1 MKRATT
7 TVSLL
12 LALAGGSTLLTTG
25 CTTGTIEDYK
35 WTVECPQTV
44 DKGTEFLLLVNT
56 VEAAAEPAGAEAG
69 SKPVGGVP
77 YHYQIHWTGGS
88 SAPLRH
94 TAVTGEPVKIRAR
107 MAAGPATILITAL
120 NREGLD
126 VKVQETKI
134 EVK

>member
-1 MKRATT
+1 MKRAMAA
-7 TVSLL
+7 VVL
-12 LALAGGSTLLTTG
+12 LALAG
-25 CTTGTIEDYK
+25 CAKGTIEDYT
-35 WTVECPQTV
+35 WTVECPPSV
-44 DKGTEFLLLVNT
+44 DKGTEFHLLVNT
-56 VEAAAEPAGAEAG
+56 HPAGDATEGASEG
-69 SKPVGGVP
+69 SVGGVP

-94 TAVTGEPVKIRAR
+94 TAYTGEPVKIRAR
-107 MAAGPATILITAL
+107 MSPGPATILITAL

>member
-1 MKRATT
+1 MKRAMTA
-7 TVSLL
+7 VAL
-12 LALAGGSTLLTTG
+12 LALAG

-35 WTVECPQTV
+35 WTVECPATV
-44 DKGTEFLLLVNT
+44 DKGTEFNLLVKT
-56 VEAAAEPAGAEAG
+56 SKTGESAEGPVENP
-69 SKPVGGVP
+69 SGGVP
-77 YHYQIHWTGGS
+77 FHYQVHWTGGS

-94 TAVTGEPVKIRAR
+94 SGYTGEPVKIRAR
-107 MAAGPATILITAL
+107 MAPGPATILITAL

>member
-1 MKRATT
+1 MKRAMTA
-7 TVSLL
+7 VAL
-12 LALAGGSTLLTTG
+12 LALAG
-25 CTTGTIEDYK
+25 CTTGTMEDYK
-35 WTVECPQTV
+35 WKVEVPPTV
-44 DKGTEFLLLVNT
+44 DKGTEFNLLVNT
-56 VEAAAEPAGAEAG
+56 SKTGASAEGATETAAD
-69 SKPVGGVP
+69 GVP
-77 YHYQIHWTGGS
+77 FHYQIHWTGGS

-94 TAVTGEPVKIRAR
+94 TGYSGEAVKIRAR

>member
-1 MKRATT
+1 MKRAMTA
-7 TVSLL
+7 VAL
-12 LALAGGSTLLTTG
+12 LALAG
-25 CTTGTIEDYK
+25 CTTGTSEDYK

-44 DKGTEFLLLVNT
+44 DKGTEFNLLVHT
-56 VEAAAEPAGAEAG
+56 ARTPTSAEEGAGE
-69 SKPVGGVP
+69 KTEGGVP
-77 YHYQIHWTGGS
+77 FHYQVHWTGGS

-94 TAVTGEPVKIRAR
+94 TGYSGEPVKIRAR
-107 MAAGPATILITAL
+107 MSAGPATILITAL